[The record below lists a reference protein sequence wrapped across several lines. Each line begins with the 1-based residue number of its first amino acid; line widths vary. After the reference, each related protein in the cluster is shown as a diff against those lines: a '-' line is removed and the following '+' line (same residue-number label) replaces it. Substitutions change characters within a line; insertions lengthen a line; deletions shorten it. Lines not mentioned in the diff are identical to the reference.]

1 MKLAKNDILKIVFKF
16 MILLIFI
23 AILLISFFQAGIF
36 LVKKDTL
43 HHANIMVILMGS
55 IDDRVLEADD
65 LFNEGLSDT
74 FVMVNDNAFGSESL
88 RKRGADI
95 PNLTGISKK
104 ALNELG
110 VPDSSILILP
120 GRANSTQDEAVHVA
134 AFLVKHPTIHSLILV
149 SSAPHL
155 RRASMIFNNEFRKK
169 NLSIDLL
176 CAPSSYTNFHAKH
189 WWKYRE
195 STKELILEYLK
206 IVSFLLFEKWF

>member
-1 MKLAKNDILKIVFKF
+1 MKSVRNNSFKIVFSF
-16 MILLIFI
+16 TIVLILLIV
-23 AILLISFFQAGIF
+23 LLISFFRAGTY
-36 LVKKDTL
+36 LVKKDSL

-65 LFNEGLSDT
+65 LYKEGLSDT
-74 FVMVNDNAFGSESL
+74 IVIVNDNAFGGEAL
-88 RKRGADI
+88 RKRGVEI
-95 PNLTGISKK
+95 PNLTGLSKM

-110 VPDSSILILP
+110 VPDSSIILLP
-120 GRANSTQDEAVHVA
+120 GNANSTQDEAMQVA
-134 AFLVKHPTIHSLILV
+134 AFLVQHPAINSIILV

-169 NLSIDLL
+169 NLTVDLM
-176 CAPSSYTNFHAKH
+176 CAPNPYTGFHAKH

-206 IVSFLLFEKWF
+206 IISFLLFEKWV